1 MWIMLL
7 GHSIFE
13 KQVDPNGVY
22 INTTSSVGWSRDL
35 SPFIIGPCDLYGG
48 HVSQWKMDGNSQKYI
63 EGWQDRRAH
72 RYPMWKGARPEYSWW
87 DGQKLGYIE
96 VRKRIYV
103 PLYSRAVVKTEGYKR
118 LEGLYKNNDQKTI
131 S

>member
-1 MWIMLL
+1 M
-7 GHSIFE
+7 G
-13 KQVDPNGVY
+13 
-22 INTTSSVGWSRDL
+22 
-35 SPFIIGPCDLYGG
+35 
-48 HVSQWKMDGNSQKYI
+48 GNSQKYI

-131 S
+131 YLLDYDAYRHENLKMTLKDVLNNPKKKMGHAHLFL

>member
-1 MWIMLL
+1 V
-7 GHSIFE
+7 E
-13 KQVDPNGVY
+13 
-22 INTTSSVGWSRDL
+22 
-35 SPFIIGPCDLYGG
+35 GG
-48 HVSQWKMDGNSQKYI
+48 KTRI
-63 EGWQDRRAH
+63 
-72 RYPMWKGARPEYSWW
+72 YSWW

-131 S
+131 YLLDYDAYRHENLKMTLKDVLNNPKKKMGHAFVLMMLLTNDKEEALKECFL